1 VLPRSNQFD
10 LLQFLTF
17 SLSSNKILVVA
28 GFAIAESREYIVTK
42 LKLILADKRGIF
54 REGLAKL
61 LEPEP
66 SMEVVGTCCTGGE
79 VVESANEHQPDVVL
93 IDTELSECS
102 SIEAIER
109 IHERLPKTRIMVLT
123 HSEVNA
129 EFLSTVRAGAKAY
142 ISKDISLE
150 NLIKAIIL
158 VAEGEVVVSP
168 PMAAGLLA
176 EFNSLM
182 EGKEVAKLGDVA
194 LLSKR
199 EQAVLSLVAQG
210 FTNREIAT
218 TLVISE
224 HTVKVHMRNI
234 MEKLNAHTRQQAVAL
249 AGGIDLLSVTETST
263 NPM

>member
-1 VLPRSNQFD
+1 M
-10 LLQFLTF
+10 
-17 SLSSNKILVVA
+17 
-28 GFAIAESREYIVTK
+28 TK

-66 SMEVVGTCCTGGE
+66 SMEVVSTCCTGGE
-79 VVESANEHQPDVVL
+79 TVESALKHQPDVVL
-93 IDTELSECS
+93 IDTEFPECG
-102 SIEAIER
+102 SIEAIQR
-109 IHERLPKTRIMVLT
+109 IHERLPKTGIMVLT

-158 VAEGEVVVSP
+158 VAEGGVVVSP

-176 EFNSLM
+176 EFNSLK
-182 EGKEVAKLGDVA
+182 EGKEVANLGDVA

-224 HTVKVHMRNI
+224 HTVKVHLRNI

-249 AGGIDLLSVTETST
+249 AREVDLLSK
-263 NPM
+263 